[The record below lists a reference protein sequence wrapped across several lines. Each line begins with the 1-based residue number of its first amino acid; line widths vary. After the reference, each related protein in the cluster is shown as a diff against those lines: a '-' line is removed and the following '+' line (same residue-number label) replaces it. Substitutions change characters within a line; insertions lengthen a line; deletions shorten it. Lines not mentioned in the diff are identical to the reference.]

1 MRKCYLMGKM
11 FKQIDETIIIDFKLP
26 NALKLITEE
35 IEQANLYDDYGT
47 FINKVSSLDNI
58 TKDSIHNKAITM
70 EQRKTLLKRYDT
82 GW

>member
-1 MRKCYLMGKM
+1 M
-11 FKQIDETIIIDFKLP
+11 P